1 MSEDYKINS
10 IFDGTFDQVENA
22 MKIATARQ
30 EIISQNIA
38 NINTP
43 GYEALDFDAHL
54 MKAVKRQ
61 NDSRVIMEQEM
72 AALVKN
78 STDYS
83 TLVKIYTA
91 RLGNLRSIATQGRR

>member
-1 MSEDYKINS
+1 MNEDYNVNS
-10 IFDGTFDQVENA
+10 IFGGNYTQLENA

-38 NINTP
+38 NVNTP
-43 GYEALDFDAHL
+43 GYEALDFDAQL

-61 NDSRVIMEQEM
+61 NEKRVILEQEM
-72 AALVKN
+72 AALVQN

-83 TLVKIYTA
+83 TLAKIYTSKLGTLRTIA
-91 RLGNLRSIATQGRR
+91 RQGR